1 MEKEVEVLDKMDK
14 AGAEFA
20 TDSRGPSGPKDTKK
34 PEIIKGMGLGV
45 GDQTIWD
52 GQRWRIESIGNKAV
66 VLTLLGGGSVV
77 KPKRKRKP
85 RQR

>member
-1 MEKEVEVLDKMDK
+1 MEKEVEVLDK

-52 GQRWRIESIGNKAV
+52 GQRWRIESIGNKSV
-66 VLTLLGGGSVV
+66 VLTLLGGGSIV